1 MKKKEWIII
10 GAIFAVVAVGA
21 LIVQLYK
28 SPAKEVAL
36 AEVRYKDGTVLLEF
50 NIDEDGYYTVIG
62 DVGEVHIEVK
72 DSMYRV
78 VDVDCPNHT
87 CEKEGW
93 VAKGSLR
100 EIVCLPNGIFIV
112 QK

>member
-1 MKKKEWIII
+1 MKKKEIIII
-10 GAIFAVVAVGA
+10 GVIFAVVAIGTLVINMYRA
-21 LIVQLYK
+21 
-28 SPAKEVAL
+28 PAKEEAI

-50 NIDEDGYYTVIG
+50 NVDEDGFYEVTG
-62 DVGEVHIEVK
+62 DVGVLHIEVK

-78 VDVDCPNHT
+78 VDVDCPNKL

-93 VAKGSLR
+93 IAKGSIR
-100 EIVCLPNGIFIV
+100 EIVCLPNGIYIV